1 VAKSLFDICCGLIAL
16 IVLAPLLG
24 IIALL
29 ILLDSGSPVLYCGI
43 RTGHYGKPFKMYKF
57 RTMVVNA
64 ERLGG
69 PSTGKNDP
77 RLTRIGRY
85 LRKCKLDELPQLVN
99 VLNGEMSI
107 VGPRP
112 EVPQYTSLYTGEEQL
127 ILTVRPGITDYSS
140 LKYIDLA
147 EVLGSESVDTFYEE
161 RVRPEKNKL
170 RIKYVRERTFWG
182 DLKIILLTLYRILGR
197 RSNPPLNPGH

>member
-1 VAKSLFDICCGLIAL
+1 M
-16 IVLAPLLG
+16 IVLGPFLG

-29 ILLDSGSPVLYCGI
+29 ILLYSGSPALYCGI
-43 RTGHYGKPFKMYKF
+43 RTGQFGKPFKMYKF

-69 PSTGKNDP
+69 PSTGKNDL
-77 RLTRIGRY
+77 RITRIGRY
-85 LRKCKLDELPQLVN
+85 LRKYKLDELPQLLN
-99 VLNGEMSI
+99 VIKGEMSI

-112 EVPQYTSLYTGEEQL
+112 EVPQYTSLYTGDEQL

-147 EVLGSESVDTFYEE
+147 EVLGSEGVDTFYEE
-161 RVRPEKNKL
+161 TVRPEKNKL
-170 RIKYVRERTFWG
+170 RIKYVREHTFWG
-182 DLKIILLTLYRILGR
+182 DLKIILLTLYGILGGR
-197 RSNPPLNPGH
+197 PWNIVD